1 MGQTISSLLD
11 KLGFGVKEHKVL
23 FLGLDN
29 AGKTTMLYNFRIGEV
44 IDTVPTIGETC
55 CGTHKRR
62 ARRVAS
68 VCKQTSRAWLPAV
81 RYNHRVQC

>member
-11 KLGFGVKEHKVL
+11 TLGFGVKEHKVL

-55 CGTHKRR
+55 CCTHKRR
-62 ARRVAS
+62 AWRAARQ
-68 VCKQTSRAWLPAV
+68 QTSRALLPAL
-81 RYNHRVQC
+81 RSNHRVQC